1 MKNSMK
7 RTAVAALAGVMA
19 AGMLTGCG
27 EQKVDGTKT
36 VATVN
41 KTEIPLGV
49 VSLYA
54 RIQQAQTDAMY
65 KSFMGSGANMWD
77 TAVEEGSEETYGQ
90 KMVSDSLKA
99 VELMVVL
106 KEKAADYGVE
116 VTEEEQAKIADA
128 AAAFVEAN
136 GEEVMSDLAATEDQI
151 KMLLELQ
158 TYRTKLYDP
167 IVEEGK
173 IEVTD
178 EEANQSAFT
187 YINVSAD
194 DEMTEEE
201 KTEKKEQAQEIL
213 DKVKE
218 DPAADMTEIAKET
231 DDSYTSLKGTF
242 TTVKGE
248 ETEDIYPEEVMEV
261 LRTLKEGEVNTELIE
276 SEGDYYIVRL
286 DKELDEDATESKR
299 ESLKETKESE
309 YYQET
314 CDKWLEEADVKE
326 EAKVLKTLTVTN
338 AHSFVMKMPEA
349 PAADDGT
356 EDAEAVDDGTEDAEA
371 VDVETEDVE
380 GEDAET
386 ENPETTDEA
395 ADAELEDAE
404 NPADVETGDTETE
417 EVSEDAEET
426 EE

>member
-27 EQKVDGTKT
+27 EQKADGTKT

-77 TAVEEGSEETYGQ
+77 TEVEEGSEETYGQ
-90 KMVSDSLKA
+90 KMVSDSLNA

-128 AAAFVEAN
+128 AAAFVEDN
-136 GEEVMSDLAATEDQI
+136 GEEVMSELAATEEQV

-158 TYRTKLYDP
+158 TYRTKIYEP
-167 IVEEGK
+167 IVAEGK

-187 YINVSAD
+187 YVNVSTGS
-194 DEMTEEE
+194 EELTEEDKE
-201 KTEKKEQAQEIL
+201 KKKEQAQEIL

-218 DPAADMTEIAKET
+218 DPTADMTEIAKAVDET
-231 DDSYTSLKGTF
+231 YTSLTGKF
-242 TTVKGE
+242 TVVKGE
-248 ETEDIYPEEVMEV
+248 DTEDSYPEEVMEV
-261 LRTLKEGEVNTELIE
+261 LRTLKEGEVGQELIE
-276 SEGDYYIVRL
+276 TEDGYYVVRL
-286 DKELDEDATESKR
+286 DKELDEEATEAKR
-299 ESLKETKESE
+299 ELLKDSKESE

-326 EAKVLKTLTVTN
+326 DAKVLKTLTVTN
-338 AHSFVMKMPEA
+338 AHTFVMKMPEA
-349 PAADDGT
+349 PTADAGT
-356 EDAEAVDDGTEDAEA
+356 EEVETEDIETEE
-371 VDVETEDVE
+371 VETEDVE
-380 GEDAET
+380 ES
-386 ENPETTDEA
+386 
-395 ADAELEDAE
+395 
-404 NPADVETGDTETE
+404 E
-417 EVSEDAEET
+417 E
-426 EE
+426 

>member
-242 TTVKGE
+242 TTIKGE

-356 EDAEAVDDGTEDAEA
+356 EDAEAVD
-371 VDVETEDVE
+371 VETEDVE

-404 NPADVETGDTETE
+404 NPEDVETGDAETE
-417 EVSEDAEET
+417 EVSEGAEET

>member
-27 EQKVDGTKT
+27 EQKPDGTKT

-90 KMVSDSLKA
+90 KMVSDSLNA

-128 AAAFVEAN
+128 AAAFVEDN
-136 GEEVMSDLAATEDQI
+136 GEEVMSELAATEEQV

-158 TYRTKLYDP
+158 TYRTKIYEP
-167 IVEEGK
+167 IVAEGK

-187 YINVSAD
+187 YVNVSTGS
-194 DEMTEEE
+194 EELTEEDKE
-201 KTEKKEQAQEIL
+201 KKKEQAQEIL

-218 DPAADMTEIAKET
+218 DPTADMTEIAKAVDET
-231 DDSYTSLKGTF
+231 YTSLTGKF
-242 TTVKGE
+242 TVVKGE
-248 ETEDIYPEEVMEV
+248 DTEDSYPEEVMEV
-261 LRTLKEGEVNTELIE
+261 LRTLKEGEVGQELIE
-276 SEGDYYIVRL
+276 TEDGYYIVRL
-286 DKELDEDATESKR
+286 DKELDEEATEAKR
-299 ESLKETKESE
+299 ELLKDSKESE

-326 EAKVLKTLTVTN
+326 DAKVLKTLTVTN
-338 AHSFVMKMPEA
+338 AHTFVMKMPEA
-349 PAADDGT
+349 PTADVGT
-356 EDAEAVDDGTEDAEA
+356 EE
-371 VDVETEDVE
+371 VETEDVE
-380 GEDAET
+380 TEEVETEDVET
-386 ENPETTDEA
+386 ENPEPTDEA
-395 ADAELEDAE
+395 AEAELEDAE
-404 NPADVETGDTETE
+404 E
-417 EVSEDAEET
+417 
-426 EE
+426 

>member
-349 PAADDGT
+349 PVADDGT
-356 EDAEAVDDGTEDAEA
+356 KDAEA

-417 EVSEDAEET
+417 E
-426 EE
+426 

>member
-136 GEEVMSDLAATEDQI
+136 GEEVMTDLAATEDQI

-356 EDAEAVDDGTEDAEA
+356 EDAEAVD
-371 VDVETEDVE
+371 VETEDVE
-380 GEDAET
+380 GEDTET

-404 NPADVETGDTETE
+404 NPADVETGDAETE
-417 EVSEDAEET
+417 EVSEGAEET

>member
-65 KSFMGSGANMWD
+65 KSFMGSGANMWG

-356 EDAEAVDDGTEDAEA
+356 EDAEAVD
-371 VDVETEDVE
+371 VETEDVE

-417 EVSEDAEET
+417 EVSEGAEET

>member
-27 EQKVDGTKT
+27 EQKADGTKT

-77 TAVEEGSEETYGQ
+77 TEVEEGSEETYGQ
-90 KMVSDSLKA
+90 KMVSDSLNA

-128 AAAFVEAN
+128 AAAFVEDN
-136 GEEVMSDLAATEDQI
+136 GEEVMSELAATEEQV

-158 TYRTKLYDP
+158 TYRTKIYEP
-167 IVEEGK
+167 IVAEGK

-187 YINVSAD
+187 YVNVSTGS
-194 DEMTEEE
+194 EELTEEDKE
-201 KTEKKEQAQEIL
+201 KKKEQAQEIL

-218 DPAADMTEIAKET
+218 DPTADMTEIAKAVDET
-231 DDSYTSLKGTF
+231 YTSLTGKF
-242 TTVKGE
+242 TVVKGE
-248 ETEDIYPEEVMEV
+248 DTEDSYPEEVMEV
-261 LRTLKEGEVNTELIE
+261 LRTLKEGEVGQELIE
-276 SEGDYYIVRL
+276 TEDGYYVVRL
-286 DKELDEDATESKR
+286 DKELDEEATEAKR
-299 ESLKETKESE
+299 ELLKDSKESE

-326 EAKVLKTLTVTN
+326 DAKVLKTLTVTN
-338 AHSFVMKMPEA
+338 AHTFVMKMPEA
-349 PAADDGT
+349 PTADAGT
-356 EDAEAVDDGTEDAEA
+356 EE
-371 VDVETEDVE
+371 VETEDVE
-380 GEDAET
+380 TEEVETEDVET
-386 ENPETTDEA
+386 ENPEPTDEA
-395 ADAELEDAE
+395 AEAELEDAE
-404 NPADVETGDTETE
+404 E
-417 EVSEDAEET
+417 
-426 EE
+426 

>member
-136 GEEVMSDLAATEDQI
+136 GEEVMTDLAATEDQI

-356 EDAEAVDDGTEDAEA
+356 EDAEAVD
-371 VDVETEDVE
+371 VETEDVE

-404 NPADVETGDTETE
+404 NPADVETGDAETE
-417 EVSEDAEET
+417 EVSEGAEET

>member
-136 GEEVMSDLAATEDQI
+136 GEEVMTDLAATEDQI

-356 EDAEAVDDGTEDAEA
+356 EDAEAVD
-371 VDVETEDVE
+371 VETEDVE

-404 NPADVETGDTETE
+404 NPEDVETGDAETE
-417 EVSEDAEET
+417 EVSEGAEET

>member
-27 EQKVDGTKT
+27 EKKPDGTKT

-90 KMVSDSLKA
+90 KMVSDSLNA

-128 AAAFVEAN
+128 AAAFVEDN
-136 GEEVMSDLAATEDQI
+136 GEEVMSELAATEEQV

-158 TYRTKLYDP
+158 TYRTKIYEP
-167 IVEEGK
+167 IVAEGK

-187 YINVSAD
+187 YVNVSTGS
-194 DEMTEEE
+194 EELTEEDKE
-201 KTEKKEQAQEIL
+201 KKKEQAQEIL

-218 DPAADMTEIAKET
+218 DPTADMTEIAKAVDET
-231 DDSYTSLKGTF
+231 YTSLTGKF
-242 TTVKGE
+242 TVVKGE
-248 ETEDIYPEEVMEV
+248 DTEDSYPEEVMEV
-261 LRTLKEGEVNTELIE
+261 LRTLKEGEVGQELIE
-276 SEGDYYIVRL
+276 TEDGYYVVRL
-286 DKELDEDATESKR
+286 DKELDEEATEAKR
-299 ESLKETKESE
+299 ELLKDSKESE

-326 EAKVLKTLTVTN
+326 DAKVLKTLTVTN
-338 AHSFVMKMPEA
+338 AHTFVMKMPEA
-349 PAADDGT
+349 PTADVGT
-356 EDAEAVDDGTEDAEA
+356 EEVETE
-371 VDVETEDVE
+371 DVETEDVE
-380 GEDAET
+380 TEDVET
-386 ENPETTDEA
+386 ENPEPTDEA
-395 ADAELEDAE
+395 AEAELEDAE
-404 NPADVETGDTETE
+404 NPEDIATVGGADGP
-417 EVSEDAEET
+417 EVTKIAEKSEGAEES

>member
-242 TTVKGE
+242 TTIKGE

-356 EDAEAVDDGTEDAEA
+356 EDAEAVD
-371 VDVETEDVE
+371 VETEDVE
-380 GEDAET
+380 AEDAET

-404 NPADVETGDTETE
+404 NPADVETGDAETE
-417 EVSEDAEET
+417 EVSEGAEET